1 MPSLVATEE
10 PCVASR
16 GKSKPSAHTT
26 KELSPETW
34 PDFEKLFAKHGGVQ
48 AGCWCMFYHRRR
60 PLPPEFRGK
69 ERAAQNRRDKEAF
82 VQQGRSHG
90 ILVYAGEQPVGS
102 CQFGPRDEL
111 PRLDA
116 GRIYRKLDLPVD
128 AGKLWRIT
136 CFFVD
141 RDYRHKGVAKVALL
155 AALDAIRKKG
165 GGVVEAY
172 PATSRKTVG
181 IWFGTVDMFERERFR
196 TVCAYGNS
204 NVLMRRTI

>member
-1 MPSLVATEE
+1 
-10 PCVASR
+10 VASR

-48 AGCWCMFYHRRR
+48 AGCWCMFYHRPR

-111 PRLDA
+111 PRIDA

-155 AALDAIRKKG
+155 AALDAIRERG

-172 PATSRKTVG
+172 PATSRKAVG
-181 IWFGTVDMFERERFR
+181 IWFGTVDLFERERFR
-196 TVCAYGNS
+196 TLCAFGNS